1 MIIGITG
8 IGAYFGAQCEKH
20 GMLVRVSGDNIMM
33 SPPFIMSPEEVD
45 EVGFNKFLIHLLF
58 AFPISKRWLMAIDVW
73 NYYDLSVNKQIW
85 EGTEGDRGEGEGTQ
99 VPAVNCNGW
108 YWWKKTV
115 RLVCKANIFFLFCDV
130 WNFGCFNKAFA
141 YHDCGSLFLFILSIS
156 FTFFLYW
163 NNFP

>member
-33 SPPFIMSPEEVD
+33 SPPFIMSPAEVD

-85 EGTEGDRGEGEGTQ
+85 EGTEGNRGEGEGTQ
-99 VPAVNCNGW
+99 VPAVNRNGW
-108 YWWKKTV
+108 YWWKK
-115 RLVCKANIFFLFCDV
+115 L
-130 WNFGCFNKAFA
+130 
-141 YHDCGSLFLFILSIS
+141 
-156 FTFFLYW
+156 
-163 NNFP
+163 